1 MQRKLFIFILIAIF
15 LPFLGCNH
23 CENGGDE
30 AYSFPKLPS
39 GHVMTNE
46 EINEF
51 YQLPK
56 QEKKCLTTP
65 ALIETYL
72 TYPQFDLVFAWVN
85 PQTGYQHIE
94 SIFNGIQEFNNR
106 KDNAECLM
114 DKYKSMDPEGYD
126 TTWSLIKIGE
136 YTFSFVYVELILGQ
150 NDLLGSLSIDKK
162 VSLLEECQG
171 KYTIIKNDSTTYGVP
186 MGTSLVCFIMARMM
200 YNDNYQ
206 PLLDLYNSGEDYFD
220 LVNYAENKNSAV
232 NESVFS
238 LSKQFLITLKN

>member
-1 MQRKLFIFILIAIF
+1 MQSKLFIFILIAIF
-15 LPFLGCNH
+15 LSSQGCNH
-23 CENGGDE
+23 CENGGEE
-30 AYSFPKLPS
+30 AYNFPKLPS
-39 GHVMTNE
+39 KPPMTNE
-46 EINEF
+46 EINAF

-65 ALIETYL
+65 ALIETCL
-72 TYPQFDLVFAWVN
+72 TYPQFDLVFAWIN
-85 PQTGYQHIE
+85 LQTGYQHIE

-106 KDNAECLM
+106 KDKAQCLL

-126 TTWSLIKIGE
+126 TTWSLVEIGHF
-136 YTFSFVYVELILGQ
+136 TFSFVYIELMLGQ

-186 MGTSLVCFIMARMM
+186 AGTSIVCFIMARMM

-206 PLLDLYNSGEDYFD
+206 PLLDLYNSSEDYFD
-220 LVNYAENKNSAV
+220 LVNYAGNNNSAV

-238 LSKQFLITLKN
+238 LSQQFLITIKN